1 MFMPR
6 VDRSPVLPGRSLNEH
21 TALRRNLFAELIR
34 QFHPRTLPDFHHTF
48 DDALTVFVITSIGPS
63 EKSVESS
70 LQYWLTFLKFIVQ
83 KLDLHMDV
91 PHLCEDD
98 KEERRRLWWATYII
112 DRHSSLSFNSR
123 PLSTDHE
130 CHQLPTPRSDSI
142 WDQTGSLT
150 AAKDDMNYGT
160 DILKYA
166 VCSLDMFGVFIPLSR
181 ILGEI
186 LEYHFLCGSATFNQS
201 ADYLLSVRRNIE
213 GNLGLWF
220 ISFQSLVEPDF
231 AKLAEVQGEAP
242 ALREEPQIA
251 YYALHLYHCMHILL
265 YGPMDIVV
273 MYEDLKWQASSEFV
287 AACEHA
293 NACAKM
299 AQHVLRVDPHLS
311 LMYRY
316 YGTYFLQSC
325 FIFLILAQKLGR
337 QSDDL
342 IISNCAINLEVLDK
356 FILTTNMDYQHD
368 FAKLL
373 RKVLSDLIQHPT
385 SKEPEL
391 EEAAQSSLD
400 PEMLRYRWIPGF
412 KGLVPNPDL
421 VE

>member
-1 MFMPR
+1 MPHGQHHPQWFFLSSVSGSAMFMPR

-48 DDALTVFVITSIGPS
+48 DDALTAFVITSIGPS

-123 PLSTDHE
+123 PLITDHE

-160 DILKYA
+160 DILK
-166 VCSLDMFGVFIPLSR
+166 

-242 ALREEPQIA
+242 ALRDEPQIA

-293 NACAKM
+293 NACAK
-299 AQHVLRVDPHLS
+299 
-311 LMYRY
+311 
-316 YGTYFLQSC
+316 SC